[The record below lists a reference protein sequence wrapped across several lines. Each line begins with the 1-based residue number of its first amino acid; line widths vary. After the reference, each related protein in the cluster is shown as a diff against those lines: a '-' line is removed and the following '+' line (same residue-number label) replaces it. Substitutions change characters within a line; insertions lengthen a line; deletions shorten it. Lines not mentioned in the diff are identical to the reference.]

1 MNTET
6 QALLSRIAGQA
17 AHSYHRTHPWLS
29 REELAQEAWLDMLQ
43 ALPTHDPS
51 GGPLSAYLAT
61 CAYRA
66 CKRLCWR
73 LSVAANVPARTA
85 TAEKV
90 ARLRAASV
98 DETALTVVAAEE
110 DTAEERLAG
119 AEQRE
124 QLAQVVAEHLAK
136 GQAAEAVRAVLY
148 GEMPS
153 REAAET
159 FNVPVQAIYKRT
171 EKVRAALKADP
182 RIQEM
187 L

>member
-1 MNTET
+1 MTAET

-17 AHSYHRTHPWLS
+17 ATAYHRSHPWIDRADL
-29 REELAQEAWLDMLQ
+29 EQEAWTETLQ
-43 ALPTHDPS
+43 ALPIHDPA

-66 CKRLCWR
+66 CKRFCWR
-73 LSVAANVPARTA
+73 MSVAANVPARTA

-98 DETALTVVAAEE
+98 DETALAVVAAEE

-119 AEQRE
+119 AEESQRI
-124 QLAQVVAEHLAK
+124 AQVVAEYLAR
-136 GQAAEAVRAVLY
+136 GQAAEAVKAVLY

-159 FNVPVQAIYKRT
+159 FNVPVQAIYRRT
-171 EKVRAALKADP
+171 EKIRAALKADP

>member
-1 MNTET
+1 MTAET

-17 AHSYHRTHPWLS
+17 SYSYHRTHAWLD

-43 ALPTHDPS
+43 ALPMHDPA

-73 LSVAANVPARTA
+73 MSVAANVPTRTA

-98 DETALTVVAAEE
+98 DETALAVVAA
-110 DTAEERLAG
+110 DDATAEERMASI
-119 AEQRE
+119 EERE
-124 QLAQVVAEHLAK
+124 RLAQVVAEHLAN
-136 GQAAEAVRAVLY
+136 GQEAAAVRAVLY

-153 REAAET
+153 REAALA
-159 FNVPVQAIYKRT
+159 FNVPVQVIYKRT

-182 RIQEM
+182 RVQEM
-187 L
+187 R